1 MTAATERLAG
11 SEGVLRTVLPGG
23 LRVITESLPAVRSA
37 AFGIWAGVGSRDE
50 DPAHAGATHYLEHLL
65 FKGTRRRSAL
75 EISASMDA
83 VGGEL
88 NAFTAKEY
96 TCYYAR
102 VLDADLPLAIDV
114 LSDMVTSSLIEPKEV
129 DAERGVILEEIAMN
143 EDDPADLVHE
153 AFSELAFGDTPLGRP
168 ILGTVDSINS
178 ITRDRIAEHY
188 RARYTPDHLVV
199 AAAGSLDH
207 DHVVELTAAAFGAVL
222 SGQRAPAGPRLTGPQ
237 ADGGTATGVRL
248 VSRPVEQANIVLGC
262 AGLARNDD
270 RRFAL
275 GVLNAALGGGMSS
288 RLFQEVR
295 EKRGLAYSVYSFS
308 SQHAECG
315 QWGIYAGCLPAKTEE
330 VLSICQDE
338 IAKVIESG
346 LTDEEL
352 DRGKGQLRGSIVLGL
367 EDPSSRMRR
376 LGKSELVY
384 PRLEPV
390 DEILARIEAVTHDQ
404 VREVA
409 ADGAWPAEG
418 AGHRGAVRRRCRV
431 RRGAGELAAAPQYS
445 RLFWLRPALMPRSGC
460 RGAGRDALFCG
471 ACLLRSRLARL
482 SAPAV
487 PLTSTRSVPGG
498 WCAAS
503 GRRTTRGQRRS

>member
-1 MTAATERLAG
+1 MTADTRHLAG
-11 SEGVLRTVLPGG
+11 GDSPVIRTVLPGG

-50 DPAHAGATHYLEHLL
+50 DLAHAGATHYLEHLL
-65 FKGTRRRSAL
+65 FKGTSRRSAL
-75 EISASMDA
+75 DISAAMDA

-102 VLDADLPLAIDV
+102 VLDADLALAIDV
-114 LSDMVTSSLIEPKEV
+114 LADMVTSSLIEPKDV

-143 EDDPADLVHE
+143 EDDPSDTVHE
-153 AFSELAFGDTPLGRP
+153 AFAAQLFGDTPLGRP
-168 ILGTVDSINS
+168 ILGSVDSINS
-178 ITRDRIAEHY
+178 ITRAQIAEHY
-188 RARYTPDHLVV
+188 AARYKPENLVV

-207 DHVVELTAAAFGAVL
+207 AEVVELTRSAFGPVL
-222 SGQRAPAGPRLTGPQ
+222 TGNAEPVPPRLPGQAELGPTGLGRARATGAAQ
-237 ADGGTATGVRL
+237 AGTGVRL
-248 VSRPVEQANIVLGC
+248 VSRGIEQANLVLGC
-262 AGLARNDD
+262 GALSRTDD

-308 SQHAECG
+308 SQHADTG
-315 QWGIYAGCLPAKTEE
+315 IWGVYAGCLPAKADE
-330 VLSICQDE
+330 VLSICRDE
-338 IAKVIESG
+338 IDKAVSAG
-346 LTDEEL
+346 LTDDEL

-367 EDPSSRMRR
+367 EDPSSRMSR

-390 DEILARIEAVTHDQ
+390 EEILASIEAVTHDD

-409 ADGAWPAEG
+409 A
-418 AGHRGAVRRRCRV
+418 AV
-431 RRGAGELAAAPQYS
+431 LAQPKALAVVGPFDDADAFTAA
-445 RLFWLRPALMPRSGC
+445 LG
-460 RGAGRDALFCG
+460 
-471 ACLLRSRLARL
+471 
-482 SAPAV
+482 
-487 PLTSTRSVPGG
+487 
-498 WCAAS
+498 
-503 GRRTTRGQRRS
+503 